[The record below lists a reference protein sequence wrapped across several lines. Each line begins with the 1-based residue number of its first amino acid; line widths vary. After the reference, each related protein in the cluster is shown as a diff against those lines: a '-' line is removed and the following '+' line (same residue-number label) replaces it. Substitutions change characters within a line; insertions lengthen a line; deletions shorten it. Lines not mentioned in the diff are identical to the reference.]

1 MFLTIGA
8 SNSPGQPN
16 SVKRKKLPVDS
27 VFNKFEDEDSDDV
40 PRKRKLVPLDYG
52 EDDKNA
58 TKGTVNTEEK
68 RKHIKSLIEKIPTAK
83 PELFAYPLDWSI
95 VDSVSSTLFVTIFG
109 LVFNVSDIRSY
120 LILVVTKKLEKI
132 SCMMNCQYVDAMA
145 EVFFI
150 SFIKSHHT
158 TRLRDSHSV

>member
-95 VDSVSSTLFVTIFG
+95 VDSVSSTLYVAVFR
-109 LVFNVSDIRSY
+109 LVFNVTDVYTIF
-120 LILVVTKKLEKI
+120 LTNKVE
-132 SCMMNCQYVDAMA
+132 
-145 EVFFI
+145 
-150 SFIKSHHT
+150 
-158 TRLRDSHSV
+158 